1 MVIAPRAVLQRLVAA
16 LLAAGLVVLAA
27 AMVTAGGD
35 TVRGAGPAIHPAAEI
50 TPNALPR
57 TDGDHQLLDD
67 TARHAADDAH
77 APAGDHADPDSAA
90 VVSDAT
96 PPTDVVR
103 TGAVKV
109 SDTTARPSAPA
120 PAGTV
125 DGRAPPEPGAV

>member
-1 MVIAPRAVLQRLVAA
+1 MVTAPRTVLRRLVAA

-77 APAGDHADPDSAA
+77 TPAGDHAGPDSA

-96 PPTDVVR
+96 LPTGVVR
-103 TGAVKV
+103 TGADKV

-125 DGRAPPEPGAV
+125 DGRAPPEAGAV